1 VATIEAPAR
10 IRLGRVH
17 GRYFRENFAQGGV
30 DLVQIIPELVTNAD
44 AAIAAAGRER
54 GRIEL
59 SLGPPEVGLVRRW
72 RGEARALGAPALV
85 SWRMELS
92 CADDGAGVNA
102 GVVDARLG
110 ALGELPESSGQC
122 GPFGCGLRDVWLAQG
137 GGRIEGIRDGRA
149 VESWFF
155 PAAGDDPYLY
165 EHVLDGPA
173 APAVRRRLGLDRGT
187 RVWVPLAEWRPQPVG
202 RLRTL
207 VSDLVQIRPV
217 LEDPSREVWL
227 ALPDQTGALI
237 SYSPPERDPDR
248 PVLLD
253 DVLTL
258 GDGIEARVTVLRAAE
273 PIPMSPAR
281 ALRRGGLVVRS
292 ARAAHETTLVGYESR
307 AGARHLYGDVRCDA
321 LESLQREAL
330 ASARPQVVVRV
341 DRSGLNEH
349 HAVVKRLYTEL
360 ERVLR
365 PLIADEERRAGAHM
379 VKAGRELAAR
389 DRVGVRAL
397 NDALRA
403 AFEAPGAAAFTK
415 GESPSASAPLDKLS
429 RTGGGAP
436 PEPALERDPLLG
448 AAIRFRRS
456 PVRLHPGE
464 TRTVSLVFDPTQLP
478 PGTPVQL
485 VTDPGL
491 TVSLPR
497 TVVPAPQK
505 RGWSRLSGWV
515 RAKVSVDPGSRL
527 SVLADADG
535 TTAELEVLIVR
546 HRASGWVRE
555 IARRDLDAQ
564 VEAEFDPETGV
575 VTVYEGRREFRALER
590 AARRARLSKRR
601 VREYL
606 PYRMLEV
613 EAAANAV
620 YAWAAERV
628 IERRFSDNRPDP
640 SEYASAVRL
649 EAQMLRHRAHEK
661 LMRAFL
667 EPEVF
672 EGGVEMRTRR
682 PSVSSATL
690 LDP

>member
-1 VATIEAPAR
+1 VATTGARTR

-17 GRYFRENFAQGGV
+17 GRYFRENFAQSGV

-59 SLGPPEVGLVRRW
+59 SLGPPGAGLVRRW
-72 RGEARALGAPALV
+72 RDEARRLGAPALV
-85 SWRMELS
+85 SWRMELA

-102 GVVDARLG
+102 AVVDARLG
-110 ALGELPESSGQC
+110 TLGELPESSGQR
-122 GPFGCGLRDVWLAQG
+122 GLFGRGLRDVWLAQG

-173 APAVRRRLGLDRGT
+173 VPATRRHLGLDRGT
-187 RVWVPLAEWRPQPVG
+187 RVWVPLAEWRPQPSG

-207 VSDLVQIRPV
+207 VADLVQIRPV

-227 ALPDQTGALI
+227 ALPGQTGALI

-248 PVLLD
+248 PALLD
-253 DVLTL
+253 EVIAL
-258 GDGIEARVTVLRAAE
+258 GNELEARVTVLRAAE

-292 ARAAHETTLVGYESR
+292 GRAAHEATLVGYESR
-307 AGARHLYGDVRCDA
+307 AGARHLYGEVRCDA
-321 LESLQREAL
+321 LELLQREAL
-330 ASARPQVVVRV
+330 ASPRPQVVVRV

-349 HAVVKRLYTEL
+349 HTVVRRLYAEL
-360 ERVLR
+360 DRLLR

-403 AFEAPGAAAFTK
+403 AFESPGAAAFAE
-415 GESPSASAPLDKLS
+415 GEAPSATAPLEKLPRAS
-429 RTGGGAP
+429 GGAP
-436 PEPALERDPLLG
+436 QESAVERDPLMG

-464 TRTVSLVFDPTQLP
+464 TRTISLVFDPTQLP
-478 PGTPVQL
+478 PGTTVQIA
-485 VTDPGL
+485 TDPGL
-491 TVSLPR
+491 TVSLPG
-497 TVVPAPQK
+497 TVVPEPQK

-527 SVLADADG
+527 SVLAEANRR
-535 TTAELEVLIVR
+535 TAELEVLIVR

-555 IARRDLDAQ
+555 IARKDLDAQ

-590 AARRARLSKRR
+590 AARRAGLSKPR

-640 SEYASAVRL
+640 SDYASAVRL
-649 EAQMLRHRAHEK
+649 ESQMLRHRAHEK

-672 EGGVEMRTRR
+672 EGGVEMRTPKR
-682 PSVSSATL
+682 SMSSASL
-690 LDP
+690 LDL

>member
-1 VATIEAPAR
+1 MASWARGSQAGRSGGGACRGATSAR
-10 IRLGRVH
+10 TSR
-17 GRYFRENFAQGGV
+17 
-30 DLVQIIPELVTNAD
+30 IPELVTNAD
-44 AAIAAAGRER
+44 AAIAAPSRER

-59 SLGPPEVGLVRRW
+59 SLAPPDAGLVRRW
-72 RGEARALGAPALV
+72 RDEARALGAPALT

-92 CADDGAGVNA
+92 CADDGVGVNA
-102 GVVDARLG
+102 ATVDIRLG
-110 ALGELPESSGQC
+110 SLGELPESSGQR
-122 GPFGCGLRDVWLAQG
+122 GLFGRGLRDVWLAQG

-165 EHVLDGPA
+165 EHVLDEPAGP
-173 APAVRRRLGLDRGT
+173 RQRQRLGLDRGS
-187 RVWVPLAEWRPQPVG
+187 RVSVPLAGWRAQSAA

-217 LEDPSREVWL
+217 LEDRSREVSL
-227 ALPDQTGALI
+227 ALPDQTTALI
-237 SYSPPERDPDR
+237 AYSPPEKDPER
-248 PVLLD
+248 PVVLEEVLD
-253 DVLTL
+253 L
-258 GDGIEARVTVLRAAE
+258 GQGLEARVNVFRAAE

-292 ARAAHETTLVGYESR
+292 GRAAHETTLVGYESR
-307 AGARHLYGDVRCDA
+307 AGARHLYGEVRCDA
-321 LESLQREAL
+321 LEELQREAL
-330 ASARPQVVVRV
+330 ASPRPQVVVRV

-349 HAVVKRLYTEL
+349 HPVVKRLYAEL
-360 ERVLR
+360 ERMLR
-365 PLIADEERRAGAHM
+365 PLIADEERRAGAHL
-379 VKAGRELAAR
+379 VRAGRELTAR

-397 NDALRA
+397 NDALRV
-403 AFEAPGAAAFTK
+403 AFE
-415 GESPSASAPLDKLS
+415 SP
-429 RTGGGAP
+429 GGAGFASGEIASTRP
-436 PEPALERDPLLG
+436 PLEERAHTHDQVPPHDALERDPLLG
-448 AAIRFRRS
+448 AAMRFKRS

-464 TRTVSLVFDPTQLP
+464 SRTISLVFDPAQLP
-478 PGTPVQL
+478 TGTLVQIA
-485 VTDPGL
+485 TDPGL
-491 TVSLPR
+491 TVSLPGNA
-497 TVVPAPQK
+497 VPEPQK

-527 SVLADADG
+527 FVLAEARG
-535 TTAELEVLIVR
+535 HTAELEILVVR

-555 IARRDLDAQ
+555 IARKDLDSP

-590 AARRARLSKRR
+590 GARRAGLAKRR

-628 IERRFSDNRPDP
+628 IERRFADNRIDP
-640 SEYASAVRL
+640 TEYASAVRL
-649 EAQMLRHRAHEK
+649 EAQVLRHRTHEK

-672 EGGVEMRTRR
+672 EGGVHMRARR
-682 PSVSSATL
+682 ETTAAAPL
-690 LDP
+690 IEL